1 MCSLLSYNIS
11 FVRARTMIANIV
23 MGLKPITMK
32 MLCRSFKCDFLYSR
46 VQSPHFRAKKVSLQ
60 KGIL

>member
-1 MCSLLSYNIS
+1 
-11 FVRARTMIANIV
+11 MIANIA
-23 MGLKPITMK
+23 MGFKPIAMK
-32 MLCRSFKCDFLYSR
+32 MLCRSFKCDFLSSR